1 MDSKSAA
8 PNGGNK
14 ATPDGG
20 PARQIISAGI
30 IVFRRTTEGI
40 KYLILYHGR
49 DYWNFP
55 KGKLEKSER
64 SWQAAFREVREETGL
79 KSTEL
84 KMIGNF
90 KAFEKFSYRRGNE
103 RIFKVVILY
112 LAETKQA
119 TITVSDEH
127 EGYGWF
133 RFGEA
138 KKIMSKFKDSL
149 KILERAHTYL
159 LKGER
164 AHPAVPVPAL
174 PVVKKD

>member
-1 MDSKSAA
+1 MDSKHA
-8 PNGGNK
+8 PGRGVDNK
-14 ATPDGG
+14 GLPAGRQ
-20 PARQIISAGI
+20 ARQIISAGI
-30 IVFRRTTEGI
+30 IVFRRTSEGI

-90 KAFEKFSYRRGNE
+90 KAFEKFTYRRGAE
-103 RIFKVVILY
+103 KIFKVVILY

-119 TITVSDEH
+119 TITVSHEH

-133 RFGEA
+133 RFSEA
-138 KKIMSKFKDSL
+138 KKMMSKYKDSL
-149 KILERAHTYL
+149 KILERAHIYL
-159 LKGER
+159 LRGEKS
-164 AHPAVPVPAL
+164 HPAVPVP
-174 PVVKKD
+174 PVPTKS